1 MSKFLGTLALTAFE
15 EHIDRVSA
23 TVAFHPASFDLRWIA
38 GASSGIVQFSDQLS
52 PNYLH

>member
-1 MSKFLGTLALTAFE
+1 MSRTLTTLALTAFD

-23 TVAFHPASFDLRWIA
+23 TVAGHPAPFDLRWIA
-38 GASSGIVQFSDQLS
+38 GVSIGFERFSDQLS